1 MDELLREK
9 NDFLRNLFDA
19 LPSMLFVVDEDVR
32 ILFWNAAAAALVGT
46 NAEQVIKK
54 RGGEALHCIHA
65 TDVPEGCGRA
75 EYCKDCVVRQSVNE
89 AFRGNKIFRKKT
101 RMELQGSDDLL
112 TEVYVLVT
120 AAPFSYEGAAYA
132 LLALEDIS
140 ELIQLRSILPICAGC
155 KKIRNDKNYWET
167 VEKYFTDHLDVEFSH
182 SICPDCRASLYPELY
197 PGTKKG

>member
-1 MDELLREK
+1 MDERLREK
-9 NDFLRNLFDA
+9 NGFLRNLFDA
-19 LPSMLFVVDEDVR
+19 LPSALFVVDEDVR
-32 ILFWNAAAAALVGT
+32 IRFWNDAAAVMLGP
-46 NAEQVIKK
+46 NPEQAYKK
-54 RGGEALHCIHA
+54 RGGEVLHCIHA

-89 AFRGNKIFRKKT
+89 ALRGNRIFRKKT
-101 RMELQGSDDLL
+101 RMELEAGDGLI

-120 AAPFSYEGAAYA
+120 AASFDYEGKSFA

-155 KKIRNDKNYWET
+155 KKIRNDGNYWET

-182 SICPDCRASLYPELY
+182 SLCPDCRSSLYPE
-197 PGTKKG
+197 TKKK